1 MTTGEASP
9 PSVRKGAARGARSA
23 AAAVLLVAL
32 AAAGGLL
39 SCGGDDLARRP
50 LDLGTRAVV
59 IGIDGADWRL
69 IDRLIEE
76 GRMPHMARLKA
87 RSAWGPI
94 ETLHDVPLSPVIW
107 TSVATGKTA
116 DQHGIAWFMVD
127 RPDGTRVPVRS
138 TNRRAKA
145 LWNVLA
151 EHGRR
156 PVVVGWWAT
165 YPAEEVGEG
174 AIVSDALGFHGFG
187 ATARRGD
194 DGRKTYPPG
203 LYREVARLVPPEE
216 QVSADFARRF
226 IDIPPDEYRREMY
239 TPARQAA
246 HDAANPIHLFQ
257 MYAATAQGYTAIAE
271 ELLAERP
278 FDLFLLYYEQ
288 VDSLSHL
295 FMKHAPPRLPWID
308 AAEHRR
314 YGGVVDEWY
323 AYQDELL
330 GRLLARIDL
339 EETALFVLSDHG
351 FKSGERRI
359 RAEGTVDVARAHLD
373 HEPDG
378 IFLAAGPHLR
388 RASVRDAS
396 VLDVAPTLLHYLGFP
411 VARDMKGRVLEEI
424 FEPAFLD
431 RNPVRHVATY
441 ESPAEEGGEGGGD
454 APAEAPPADS
464 ELAEANL
471 EALRSLGYLGGG
483 TGGGAAGEGSS
494 PEIHNNLGRIHFGQ
508 GDLPAARREF
518 ERALELDPESADA
531 LLNLAS
537 LHAAEGRT
545 AQARHLVERAL
556 AVDPSST
563 AALAQLAELARDR
576 GDLPEA
582 IRLFREG
589 LAIDRQPFLFLGLGD
604 VLQRAG
610 RLDEAVAAFESAL
623 ELDPDS
629 ALAYYD
635 LGVTYGNQGRHGE
648 AVAAYEKAL
657 ALEPHG
663 LTAAKTLNN
672 LGAMA
677 QEEGDLATAGTFF
690 EQAVAAAPGHLESRY
705 NLAVIRLGAGRVEE
719 AVALLEEAAE
729 LAPNHE
735 LVTLRLAQAYL
746 AANRG
751 EDAYRRFLLVRRLY
765 PRNWEAPLGL
775 ALLHASAG
783 QPEEARR
790 QLDDAIER
798 GGAAA
803 RAAARERPALRQLL
817 DRG

>member
-1 MTTGEASP
+1 MTTGEDPQP
-9 PSVRKGAARGARSA
+9 PPVPRRAARRARAGAAAL
-23 AAAVLLVAL
+23 LLVL
-32 AAAGGLL
+32 AAGGLL
-39 SCGGDDLARRP
+39 SCGGDELAR
-50 LDLGTRAVV
+50 DLGTRAVV
-59 IGIDGADWRL
+59 IGIDGADWRV

-94 ETLHDVPLSPVIW
+94 QTLHDVPLSPVIW

-194 DGRKTYPPG
+194 DGRKTYPPE
-203 LYREVARLVPPEE
+203 LYREVAPLVPPEQ
-216 QVSADFARRF
+216 QVPADFARRF
-226 IDIPPDEYRREMY
+226 IHLSPEAYRREMY
-239 TPARQAA
+239 TPARHDA

-295 FMKHAPPRLPWID
+295 FMKHAPPRLPWVD
-308 AAEHRR
+308 AEEHAR
-314 YGGVVDEWY
+314 YRDVVDEWY

-351 FKSGERRI
+351 FKSGDRRI

-411 VARDMKGRVLEEI
+411 VARDMKGRVLEEV
-424 FEPAFLD
+424 FEPAFLEE
-431 RNPVRHVATY
+431 NPVRHVATY
-441 ESPAEEGGEGGGD
+441 EGGGEGGGD
-454 APAEAPPADS
+454 APAEAPPADA
-464 ELAEANL
+464 ELAEENL

-483 TGGGAAGEGSS
+483 PEGSDAAGGGSS
-494 PEIHNNLGRIHFGQ
+494 PEIHNNLGRIHLGQ
-508 GDLPAARREF
+508 GDLAAARREF

-576 GDLPEA
+576 GDLQEA
-582 IRLFREG
+582 IRLFHEALG
-589 LAIDRQPFLFLGLGD
+589 VDRQPFLYLGLGD

-635 LGVTYGNQGRHGE
+635 LGVTYGNQGRYDE

-657 ALEPHG
+657 ALEPEG
-663 LTAAKTLNN
+663 LTAAKALNN
-672 LGAMA
+672 LGAIA
-677 QEEGDLATAGTFF
+677 QGQGDLATAGTFF
-690 EQAVAAAPGHLESRY
+690 EQAVAAAPDHLESRY
-705 NLAVIRLGAGRVEE
+705 NLAVMRLGEGRVEH
-719 AVALLEEAAE
+719 AVALLEEAAA
-729 LAPNHE
+729 LSPNHE
-735 LVTLRLAQAYL
+735 VVTLRLAQAYV
-746 AANRG
+746 AAGRG

-765 PRNWEAPLGL
+765 PENWEAPLGL

-790 QLDDAIER
+790 QLAEAIER

-803 RAAARERPALRQLL
+803 REAARERPVLRELL